1 MEESKSQTQDSQV
14 SISNTT
20 FMLSL
25 LSPSKP
31 TPVYAT
37 TIFLKQLGETLATK
51 CDVSS
56 GLKGYYS
63 VFGSQSILE
72 QLDMDKPGQ
81 ANQVNPAGKGLL
93 NKKSGSIMEG
103 DQLEFIH
110 SDSKTTQGSDL
121 EVKNILKK
129 AGFVRSEYSL

>member
-25 LSPSKP
+25 LSPTKP

-51 CDVSS
+51 CDVN
-56 GLKGYYS
+56 GGMKGYYS
-63 VFGSQSILE
+63 GFGSQSTLE
-72 QLDMDKPGQ
+72 QLEIDKSGKANQ
-81 ANQVNPAGKGLL
+81 ANQAGKGLL
-93 NKKSGSIMEG
+93 SKKSSSIMES

-121 EVKNILKK
+121 EVKTILKK
-129 AGFVRSEYSL
+129 AGFVRNKYSS